1 MNGPTALVQLKLKDG
16 FKEVLYAGRILKYNK
31 QHKSSD
37 RALLISDAAVYKLD
51 GKNFKAMKGKIPFSE
66 VYYLKLIFKN
76 GKIHLI
82 LFIDNG
88 TKRQFGG

>member
-1 MNGPTALVQLKLKDG
+1 MRGQRSGYGLNRRWEGNYLKDELNGPSALVQIKIKDG

-66 VYYLKLIFKN
+66 VNY
-76 GKIHLI
+76 
-82 LFIDNG
+82 
-88 TKRQFGG
+88 